1 MNHIVEKGWKQ
12 MSENEFTD
20 VEKELIKVI
29 SNFFLWYSTEEDIDI
44 AEEYMSNEDIDYN
57 EWFKLK
63 EETDGRI

>member
-1 MNHIVEKGWKQ
+1 

>member
-1 MNHIVEKGWKQ
+1 

-20 VEKELIKVI
+20 VEKALIKVI